1 MQGEGVGRE
10 SNKQKTEK
18 KEKKLF
24 LLFFRVIFAFVD
36 AQLTLGFDAAAFA
49 GIFAP
54 QKRSKLK
61 EGAFVTECAHFGSP
75 IVSSSV

>member
-1 MQGEGVGRE
+1 
-10 SNKQKTEK
+10 
-18 KEKKLF
+18 
-24 LLFFRVIFAFVD
+24 LLFFGVIFAFID
-36 AQLTLGFDAAAFA
+36 AKLALRFNAAAFA
-49 GIFAP
+49 GVFAP